1 MAEQAASLSLAH
13 KLVEEGE
20 IELANSSLECPCC
33 LDKCH
38 KGFMVNMEG
47 CDHLMCKTCMQD
59 VTGQTQGGKEA
70 HGSILCP
77 VCTEE

>member
-1 MAEQAASLSLAH
+1 
-13 KLVEEGE
+13 
-20 IELANSSLECPCC
+20 
-33 LDKCH
+33 
-38 KGFMVNMEG
+38 MVNMEG